1 MKLLS
6 GKRAWITGASSGI
19 GEATAK
25 ALAALGAEVVL
36 SARRVDRLN
45 LLAAAIGAA
54 GGKVLLKPV
63 DVAERTAVET
73 LGKELETLG
82 GVDMLVNNAGVMHLS
97 PLIKGRVDEWERI
110 IDVNIKGVLYCI
122 NAVLPGMAARQSGHI
137 VNISS
142 VAGRVTFLSSAVY
155 CGSKFAVRAISDTL
169 RKEGIRLGIRVTDI
183 QPGAVATELPD
194 SIHYVPVKEAMTAPG
209 SLYGPGMEILQSQ
222 DVANAIVY
230 ALSQPAHVDVSEILL
245 RPRVQEA

>member
-6 GKRAWITGASSGI
+6 GRRAWITGASSGI

-45 LLAAAIGAA
+45 RLAAAIGAA

-73 LGKELETLG
+73 LAKELEALG
-82 GVDMLVNNAGVMHLS
+82 GVDILVNNAGVMHLS

-122 NAVLPGMAARQSGHI
+122 NAVLPGMAARQAHPLK
-137 VNISS
+137 
-142 VAGRVTFLSSAVY
+142 A
-155 CGSKFAVRAISDTL
+155 CGTGGRAIRQHGNIWDHFS
-169 RKEGIRLGIRVTDI
+169 VTYWF
-183 QPGAVATELPD
+183 P
-194 SIHYVPVKEAMTAPG
+194 
-209 SLYGPGMEILQSQ
+209 
-222 DVANAIVY
+222 N
-230 ALSQPAHVDVSEILL
+230 DVSLMFHSQKGIPGVKDEIRCRIFGSRSRLQRLL
-245 RPRVQEA
+245 RRRVDSRPETVRGRQHR